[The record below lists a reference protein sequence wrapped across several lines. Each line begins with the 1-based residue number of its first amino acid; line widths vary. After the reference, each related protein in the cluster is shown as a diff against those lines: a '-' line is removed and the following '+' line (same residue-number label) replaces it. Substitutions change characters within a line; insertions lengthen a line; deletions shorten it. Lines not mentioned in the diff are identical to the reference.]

1 VRHAIRIGTAGWT
14 IPQAVSK
21 RFPGEGGQLARYARL
36 FNAAEINTSFYRSHR
51 PATYA
56 RWAECVPTD
65 FRFSV
70 KVPRTITH
78 ERRLVETNDL
88 FENFLAEAAELG
100 EKLGP
105 LLIQLPPSLAFDPA
119 VAETFFSVVR
129 ERFAGLIA
137 FEPRHASWFEPQ
149 TEALLRAH
157 EIARVAADPVWAEG
171 GGEPDGWLGLVYM
184 RLHGSPR
191 VYFSSYDASYLENLS
206 RKLLRHA
213 GSGAP
218 VWCIFDN
225 TAHGAA
231 APNALA
237 VLEMISR

>member
-14 IPQAVSK
+14 IPRAVSK

-78 ERRLVETNDL
+78 ERRLVEMNDL

-171 GGEPDGWLGLVYM
+171 GASPAAGRASSICDCTARRGSISRLMTRATSRISPGSSSATPGAARRCGASSTIQRTARQHRM
-184 RLHGSPR
+184 RLPFWR
-191 VYFSSYDASYLENLS
+191 
-206 RKLLRHA
+206 
-213 GSGAP
+213 
-218 VWCIFDN
+218 
-225 TAHGAA
+225 
-231 APNALA
+231 
-237 VLEMISR
+237 